1 MSSPVE
7 TIVEAQS
14 RAARIRPRVGGFP
27 HLAEVLRQAGVERIH
42 CNVPA
47 MSTVNVTAGGDV
59 VQQGTPQVSG
69 TVAIAPFDEG
79 ALITALRTDQ
89 AGASTYP
96 EFMAAVWRVG
106 VVTYDIDLAGRTCT
120 YRSAAGAQYVEQY
133 PAVRLA
139 EASG

>member
-1 MSSPVE
+1 MLSLVE
-7 TIVEAQS
+7 TIVEAQA
-14 RAARIRPRVGGFP
+14 RGARIRPRVGGFP

-47 MSTVNVTAGGDV
+47 MSTVYVTAGGEV

-69 TVAIAPFDEG
+69 TAAIAPFDEG
-79 ALITALRTDQ
+79 ALIAALRTDQ
-89 AGASTYP
+89 AGESTYP
-96 EFMAAVWRVG
+96 EFMAGAWRAG

-133 PAVRLA
+133 PAVELA
-139 EASG
+139 APSC